1 MVTSIFPT
9 KRINSL
15 NTGMVIG
22 KLRLNIELT
31 TFYILQY
38 KMVSDSYKR
47 LKDMS
52 NDKVDKYEEL
62 LPEYDFLN
70 AMNFLVF
77 VFILLLVLYLL

>member
-1 MVTSIFPT
+1 
-9 KRINSL
+9 
-15 NTGMVIG
+15 
-22 KLRLNIELT
+22 
-31 TFYILQY
+31 
-38 KMVSDSYKR
+38 MVSYSYKR

-77 VFILLLVLYLL
+77 VFILLLVLYLF